1 MQHSSDSNNQHHLV
15 RGPQSTRGRGRVR
28 GRGNRGHPQQ
38 GRGRGKGRG
47 RGRGRGQGRGG
58 STRGRNGS
66 GGGASSVAG
75 DDLQWSETTNTINV
89 ERFTENVGP
98 AVPISAHIVDIFRL
112 FFTTS
117 LIDLIVEQTNLYA
130 SQLMETAQYEKW
142 TKVTADEIWA
152 YFGYVILMGINRLP
166 ALADYWK
173 LDPTYRYRPIADKIT
188 RDRFMEITRYF
199 HFVDNSTLPLR
210 TDPGYD
216 KLGKIRPVIDHISRQ
231 FLSVYSPHCKASID
245 EAMVAFKG
253 RSTMKQYLPKKPV
266 KRGFKVW
273 VRADA
278 VSGYV
283 GEFDIYTGKVVGEGE
298 FGLGGNVVKR
308 LTCNITGRNHQLTGS
323 YNSRKYGG

>member
-1 MQHSSDSNNQHHLV
+1 MQHSSDSNNQDHLV

-75 DDLQWSETTNTINV
+75 DDLQWSETTNTVNV

-188 RDRFMEITRYF
+188 RNRIMEIIRYTYN
-199 HFVDNSTLPLR
+199 H
-210 TDPGYD
+210 
-216 KLGKIRPVIDHISRQ
+216 IRKCYPEQLKSRAKSGLENRGEYRYAKNGNLLVSLCQ
-231 FLSVYSPHCKASID
+231 DTKTVFCLSVS
-245 EAMVAFKG
+245 F
-253 RSTMKQYLPKKPV
+253 
-266 KRGFKVW
+266 
-273 VRADA
+273 
-278 VSGYV
+278 
-283 GEFDIYTGKVVGEGE
+283 
-298 FGLGGNVVKR
+298 
-308 LTCNITGRNHQLTGS
+308 
-323 YNSRKYGG
+323 